1 MLPAMMARSPRRA
14 AYALLLGALLAG
26 CGKSGAALSAA
37 EAELNPVSPIS
48 THGAAGQITRNTT
61 RLGGADSITDAA
73 AIASAVHPGL
83 TPAGRPQAVVFV
95 RSDDFAMALAASV
108 LAAAPLGAPLLY
120 SEPNSVPSVSVQ
132 ALQAMRPSGA
142 AALGGAQVLSI
153 GGAGV
158 PTGYVARSLPNV
170 EPFGSAVEVARV
182 VERLQGAPPRHV
194 IVVNAE
200 GPPAFAMP
208 AAGLAA
214 ESGAPDP
221 ARHGLRRPLRHERRA
236 RRLRPPPDLR
246 HRTSERGERRRR
258 LAARA
263 AGEREAHRRRH
274 RRRKT
279 RSRSR
284 ASGKAA
290 SAGTSTKPATGW
302 CSRRARARST
312 APAAA
317 PLSASGDFAPL
328 LLLENANEV
337 PPPLQR
343 YLEDIQAAYSPQLS
357 PGSRDL
363 QPWLDNWQRTGDQ
376 RGRAGAAGCDARG
389 GAAQQ
394 RHRPLAGALSDRG
407 HTTQRRRGRRRAS
420 ETTMSQ
426 AEDPG
431 RLHKA
436 EAGVVSVEDV
446 RELMGAST
454 PHFALQLRE
463 RIRALI
469 ADLPAEHPAR
479 REGERE
485 IARLDQLALLGEV
498 RGEAQEV
505 GERPL
510 PSLGPTPGAASEPA
524 S

>member
-73 AIASAVHPGL
+73 AIAGAVHPGL

-170 EPFGSAVEVARV
+170 EPFGAAVEVARV

-214 ESGAPDP
+214 ESGAPILLVTGSGVPSATSAALATFGHPQIYVIGPPNVVSEGVVSQLGRLGSVKRIAGATP
-221 ARHGLRRPLRHERRA
+221 AENAIAIARFGEGGFGWDIHEAGHGLVFAAGSRPLDG
-236 RRLRPPPDLR
+236 P
-246 HRTSERGERRRR
+246 G
-258 LAARA
+258 
-263 AGEREAHRRRH
+263 
-274 RRRKT
+274 
-279 RSRSR
+279 
-284 ASGKAA
+284 
-290 SAGTSTKPATGW
+290 
-302 CSRRARARST
+302 
-312 APAAA
+312 AA

-357 PGSRDL
+357 PVRAIYNHGWIIGNEQAISATA
-363 QPWLDNWQRTGDQ
+363 QAQLDAT
-376 RGRAGAAGCDARG
+376 
-389 GAAQQ
+389 
-394 RHRPLAGALSDRG
+394 L
-407 HTTQRRRGRRRAS
+407 
-420 ETTMSQ
+420 
-426 AEDPG
+426 
-431 RLHKA
+431 
-436 EAGVVSVEDV
+436 
-446 RELMGAST
+446 
-454 PHFALQLRE
+454 
-463 RIRALI
+463 
-469 ADLPAEHPAR
+469 
-479 REGERE
+479 
-485 IARLDQLALLGEV
+485 EV
-498 RGEAQEV
+498 APRSSATA
-505 GERPL
+505 
-510 PSLGPTPGAASEPA
+510 PSLAP
-524 S
+524 